1 MRRIRLSL
9 LFLILIA
16 TVATG
21 ACSRGDR
28 AQDEPGEEASL
39 PQGPTASVPLS
50 VFTTN
55 YPLAY
60 FAERIGGE
68 QVEVVFPAPADVDPA
83 YWAPQ
88 PEMIAE
94 YQAADLILLNGAG
107 YEKWIERA
115 SLPAGKLVDTSAAME
130 SSYLPLDE
138 GVVHTHGPEGEHS
151 HKGWVFTTWL
161 DPMIAIAQAQAIQE
175 ALSGLRPEAAADFR
189 AAYEGLQADLLVL
202 DTQLREVAA
211 DLGDRPIVF
220 SHPVYQYLDEH
231 VGMNGESVHWEP
243 GEMPTEEMW
252 EELETMLQAHP
263 AEIMVWEGEPL
274 AEVESRLAGMG
285 IASVVYNPC
294 GNLPESGDFG
304 SVMLQN
310 LANLEAAVAPG
321 GGNAE

>member
-1 MRRIRLSL
+1 MRNLSWAL
-9 LFLILIA
+9 ALTIFLA
-16 TVATG
+16 VSGCT
-21 ACSRGDR
+21 
-28 AQDEPGEEASL
+28 Q
-39 PQGPTASVPLS
+39 QGPPDEDLSGTQDPGPRTQALS
-50 VFTTN
+50 VYTTN

-83 YWAPQ
+83 YWAPG
-88 PEMIAE
+88 PEVIAE
-94 YQAADLILLNGAG
+94 YQDADLILLNGAG

-115 SLPAGKLVDTSAAME
+115 SLPTGKLVDTSVAME
-130 SSYLPLDE
+130 SSYIPLDE

-175 ALSGLRPEAAADFR
+175 ALSELRPEAAAEFR
-189 AAYEGLQADLLVL
+189 AAYEGLQADLLML
-202 DTQLREVAA
+202 DAQLRELAA

-231 VGMNGESVHWEP
+231 LGMNGESVHWEP
-243 GEMPTEEMW
+243 GEMPTEERW
-252 EELETMLQAHP
+252 KELETMLQAHP
-263 AEIMVWEGEPL
+263 AEIMIWEGEPL

-310 LANLEAAVAPG
+310 LANLEAAVV
-321 GGNAE
+321 AEIEESD